1 MPQQS
6 DPANTAEP
14 MKTRLVRI
22 LISVSILT
30 GMTVIF
36 WYGGWIV
43 LSLTAKTVGYDPQTA
58 EGDYL
63 RNRLVNWPE
72 RNKEVMRSNGRKPL
86 PLRP

>member
-6 DPANTAEP
+6 DPANTAEQ

-30 GMTVIF
+30 GITVIF
-36 WYGGWIV
+36 GYGGWIV
-43 LSLTAKTVGYDPQTA
+43 LSLIANTVGYDPQTV

-63 RNRLVNWPE
+63 RNRLMNWPSE
-72 RNKEVMRSNGRKPL
+72 AKK
-86 PLRP
+86 

>member
-6 DPANTAEP
+6 DPANTAKP

-30 GMTVIF
+30 GITVIF
-36 WYGGWIV
+36 GYGGWIV
-43 LSLTAKTVGYDPQTA
+43 LSLIAKTVGYDPQTV

-63 RNRLVNWPE
+63 RNRLMNWPSE
-72 RNKEVMRSNGRKPL
+72 TKK
-86 PLRP
+86 